1 MTALSQYSQQAPGY
15 YASHHSRPDGDSP
28 PRLPL
33 SLILLTQHM
42 QLLSVADRQQDPS
55 KCWPDLRR
63 QTCSDTVLVVGLFPL
78 EEYLPLNLGSDL
90 HRHTCSETILVVGL
104 CPLEEY
110 LPLDLVR

>member
-1 MTALSQYSQQAPGY
+1 MPAITVGLMAT
-15 YASHHSRPDGDSP
+15 
-28 PRLPL
+28 RLHDYL